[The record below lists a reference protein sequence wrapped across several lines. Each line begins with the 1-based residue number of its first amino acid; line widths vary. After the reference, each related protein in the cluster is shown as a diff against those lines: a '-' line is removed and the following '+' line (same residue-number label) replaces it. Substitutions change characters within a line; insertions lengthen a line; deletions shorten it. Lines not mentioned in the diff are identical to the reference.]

1 MIPGGN
7 PFGAKSSANDDN
19 QALAWK
25 VKVKIFF
32 TFFWSLL
39 GILIGGY
46 GGWLY
51 STGPPVLVGCAVGWL
66 VALVAAAWGT
76 GLIQHWIDRTAFR
89 LHPPEVQRV
98 LTTGMQTWELFI
110 TIHRVQDAFNGEQFN
125 LFTSAHQQ
133 WMFVAYRV
141 EVKEVMALSYDNAN
155 IPVHTPHVVHLR
167 LCNFQVE
174 VGRVVRNDYFS
185 VAINKPMRTCAQ
197 QSGTYEETFKAMISP
212 TDNTIRLTL
221 FVQGVTGDKVLGI
234 CDINITD
241 QVLNAAFPQK
251 RVYNLLHRAKDDSIT
266 NTDQFGGGCVVSFTP
281 GSDMS
286 EGAVAALE
294 KKNTIAFAHMRSL
307 YDPRNDPTMQA
318 SGAYGAWATSTGFN
332 TAGNQ
337 LPPYGTMGP

>member
-133 WMFVAYRV
+133 WMFV
-141 EVKEVMALSYDNAN
+141 
-155 IPVHTPHVVHLR
+155 
-167 LCNFQVE
+167 QVE